1 MLEPGV
7 AGLRDVSALTREEV
21 KAALLD
27 ALANPAAPPAARG
40 GRPRTSPVRAEKMVV
55 ALEQHS
61 QRDASHFHVALKLAQ
76 KERFFPLKA
85 ALRSRAGL
93 ASHWSSTHSMFWS
106 AVRYLTFPSDKKP
119 AVDAEPLSWAAD
131 GKALNLYEESH
142 EPFNAL
148 SLKRRREPSFLQLGR
163 VFEAAADQ
171 DKLSN

>member
-1 MLEPGV
+1 M

-27 ALANPAAPPAARG
+27 ALANPVLPPGRA
-40 GRPRTSPVRAEKMVV
+40 GRPRTAPVQAEKLVV

-76 KERFFPLKA
+76 KERFSPLKA

-93 ASHWSSTHSMFWS
+93 ASHWSSTHTMFWS
-106 AVRYLTFPSDKKP
+106 AVRYLTVPSDKKV

-131 GKALNLYEESH
+131 GKALNLYEESQ

-148 SLKRRREPSFLQLGR
+148 AMKRRREKKALEP
-163 VFEAAADQ
+163 EAPPAKQA
-171 DKLSN
+171 KEEKFT